1 MKHDRFV
8 KLKRLVLS
16 FAVAVFAAGCTTIV
30 GHDRELHAVGVYE
43 GFERQQGDNGSP
55 QARVVVDRPGK
66 DIVLLLGSFNGVQW
80 NVELTPNTRLEKL
93 VLYGNGRSSSRVVLN
108 EKTFERFERNETIP
122 YVYADEGFNFR
133 LLVENAPNL
142 YGFSQ
147 LDSFHGGYTAVRVGF
162 HVVERQHYLPHLR
175 PNYLSD
181 SVVGRNNLPDIT
193 FEATLNG
200 QTGHYN
206 LRGVLL
212 EKASQTY
219 DQPYDVK
226 TVFVTELGA
235 TFTFNEKGFA
245 KR

>member
-108 EKTFERFERNETIP
+108 EK
-122 YVYADEGFNFR
+122 
-133 LLVENAPNL
+133 
-142 YGFSQ
+142 
-147 LDSFHGGYTAVRVGF
+147 
-162 HVVERQHYLPHLR
+162 
-175 PNYLSD
+175 
-181 SVVGRNNLPDIT
+181 
-193 FEATLNG
+193 
-200 QTGHYN
+200 
-206 LRGVLL
+206 
-212 EKASQTY
+212 
-219 DQPYDVK
+219 
-226 TVFVTELGA
+226 
-235 TFTFNEKGFA
+235 
-245 KR
+245 